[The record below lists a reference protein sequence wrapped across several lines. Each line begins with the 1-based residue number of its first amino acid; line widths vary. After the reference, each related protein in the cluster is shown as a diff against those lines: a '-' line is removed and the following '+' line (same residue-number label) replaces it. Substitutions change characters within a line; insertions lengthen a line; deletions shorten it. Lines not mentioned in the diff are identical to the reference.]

1 MEVTSDDVMNYMKKL
16 ISASEL
22 WDKDWSDT
30 EKKIAADEAIEAL
43 MKLFLELK
51 K

>member
-1 MEVTSDDVMNYMKKL
+1 MTSDDVMTFMKKL
-16 ISASEL
+16 ISVSEL
-22 WDKDWSDT
+22 WDKDWSDSD
-30 EKKIAADEAIEAL
+30 KKVAADEAIEAL